1 MAFLTSSPTSSLSW
15 TRLGMG
21 SGALVSTL
29 LLLSPATSAA
39 ATLSAWQFDPATQQL
54 TLTLP
59 SGVVPQYAIEAG
71 TNQLVIELPQTQLG
85 DVATEQTYEGAIQRI
100 SLSQVTPGTVQVVL
114 DVSPEVALAEE
125 PVQLVSMAAGEQTR
139 WVITPL
145 TTPAAAVADL
155 PATPP
160 ISGNG
165 NGMIVELP
173 TMPAADPYLA
183 FPAAGTGRLS
193 TSAANLMLP
202 SDIDNLAN
210 LPETLPI
217 DPFNIGF
224 AGSEQVSVPS
234 LEDLDATVGTAPTT
248 PPASAPLSPPDT
260 AATPPASTPSDSVA
274 LTTPPP
280 PRGAEASAA
289 TEPTTPESAEPPAA
303 RSSEPTVTA
312 PALPDLPPVS
322 VTPAPESPSPGGD
335 TPDAPIDSETTGVP
349 IPVQPSVAE
358 SAPTEP
364 MAETPP
370 TEPAPTEPVAEA
382 APAEPTPTEP
392 VAEAPPAEPAPAEVA
407 EAPPVPAES
416 APAAAPA
423 TPPTSTPESAP
434 VMAQE
439 PPAQPPAQAVAPA
452 PAEAAPTRAIAVDP
466 PPGHSP
472 PPAAD
477 QAPLAV
483 PTAPSPA
490 APGTAATPGLP
501 AELPPPFAIAA
512 GEAIPFGA
520 PLPGDDVT
528 YGAPAHRAVPQPGTP
543 PSDRPVSP
551 DTLIA
556 AGTVLAL
563 RYPGNE
569 ARPLGDFK
577 ANEVMLLQNDI
588 RDPITHGV
596 LAPAGSQLIGHFE
609 PGQNG
614 QRWVSHTLITPN
626 GQRVPLAS
634 NTEYFIGPPDIAPG
648 MLALGTG
655 AGALAMTLLTGGF
668 GAFAL
673 LGGALVG
680 ATTAVGTSPHLI
692 TLEPNQIIH
701 VQVIQDVPRAMPVAA
716 APERSREWGTPGD
729 W

>member
-1 MAFLTSSPTSSLSW
+1 MGL
-15 TRLGMG
+15 G

-39 ATLSAWQFDPATQQL
+39 VTLSAWQFDPTTQQL

-85 DVATEQTYEGAIQRI
+85 DVATEQAYEGAIQRI
-100 SLSQVTPGTVQVVL
+100 SLSQVTPSTVQIVL
-114 DVSPEVALAEE
+114 DLSPETTLAAE
-125 PVQLVSMAAGEQTR
+125 PVQLVSMTAGEQTR

-145 TTPAAAVADL
+145 VAPAGAVADV
-155 PATPP
+155 PATAP

-173 TMPAADPYLA
+173 TIPAADSYLA
-183 FPAAGTGRLS
+183 FPAVGTGRLS

-224 AGSEQVSVPS
+224 AGQGQVSVPS
-234 LEDLDATVGTAPTT
+234 LEDLDAAVGTAPAL
-248 PPASAPLSPPDT
+248 PPSVPLSSPDT
-260 AATPPASTPSDSVA
+260 TAAAPTEVPPPTPSDSVA

-280 PRGAEASAA
+280 ARGAEPSAA
-289 TEPTTPESAEPPAA
+289 TEPTETPA
-303 RSSEPTVTA
+303 PTVTA
-312 PALPDLPPVS
+312 PALPALPPVS
-322 VTPAPESPSPGGD
+322 VTPAPTAPGMSAPD
-335 TPDAPIDSETTGVP
+335 MSAPDAPIDSETTGVP

-358 SAPTEP
+358 PAPAAAV
-364 MAETPP
+364 AETPP
-370 TEPAPTEPVAEA
+370 A
-382 APAEPTPTEP
+382 
-392 VAEAPPAEPAPAEVA
+392 PAEPAPAAAVA
-407 EAPPVPAES
+407 ETPPAPAEP
-416 APAAAPA
+416 APAAAVAETPPAPAEPAPAAPVA
-423 TPPTSTPESAP
+423 TPPATMPGSAP
-434 VMAQE
+434 VMVQE
-439 PPAQPPAQAVAPA
+439 PPAQTEAAAA
-452 PAEAAPTRAIAVDP
+452 TEAAPATAIAVDP
-466 PPGHSP
+466 PPGYSP
-472 PPAAD
+472 TTPVD

-483 PTAPSPA
+483 PTAPGP
-490 APGTAATPGLP
+490 TATPGLP

-520 PLPGDDVT
+520 PLPGVSDPT
-528 YGAPAHRAVPQPGTP
+528 YGAPSHGALPQPGIP
-543 PSDRPVSP
+543 PSDRPVTP

-563 RYPGNE
+563 RYPGSE

-588 RDPITHGV
+588 RDPITQGV

-634 NTEYFIGPPDIAPG
+634 NTEYFIGPPDIDPG

-668 GAFAL
+668 GAFAV
-673 LGGALVG
+673 LGGALAG

-692 TLEPNQIIH
+692 TLEPNQVIH

-716 APERSREWGTPGD
+716 APERSREWGTPSD